1 MVSKYWSIKSKKKLT
16 KKQIKLAH
24 KQARRLMK
32 YEDKIKKPYA
42 LATWQVKKGHIKR

>member
-1 MVSKYWSIKSKKKLT
+1 MSSRYWTETKKKLT

-32 YEDKIKKPYA
+32 YEDRIKKPYA
-42 LATWQVKKGHIKR
+42 LATWQVKKGHIK